1 MQFIYC
7 CRYKFDKLNVVAFY
21 GIVYNHPKN
30 AETFR
35 EIHVYIPVHS
45 RCGDEYCEAR
55 SGSP

>member
-7 CRYKFDKLNVVAFY
+7 CRYKFDKLNVVAFFY

-35 EIHVYIPVHS
+35 EIHRYIVVVVIS
-45 RCGDEYCEAR
+45 IAR
-55 SGSP
+55 LAQARLK